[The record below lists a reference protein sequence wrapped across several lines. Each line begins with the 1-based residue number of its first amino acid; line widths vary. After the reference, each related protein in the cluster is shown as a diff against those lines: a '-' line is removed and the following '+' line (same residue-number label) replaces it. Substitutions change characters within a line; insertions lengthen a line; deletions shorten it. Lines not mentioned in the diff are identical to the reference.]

1 MDCNHV
7 TVLDTKVVANDTV
20 DASAAIIEL
29 LISQDNEH
37 GVLSLLAADKDGV
50 TTEKLQGVHGG
61 L

>member
-1 MDCNHV
+1 
-7 TVLDTKVVANDTV
+7 VLDTKVVADDTV